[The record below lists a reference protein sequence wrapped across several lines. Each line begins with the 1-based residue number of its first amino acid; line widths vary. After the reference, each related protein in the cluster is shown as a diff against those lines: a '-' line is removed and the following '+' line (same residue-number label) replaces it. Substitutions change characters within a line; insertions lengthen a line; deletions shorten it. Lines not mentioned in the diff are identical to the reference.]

1 MSNPINTGLAF
12 LAGAGLVDS
21 IENDVNKVKTKI
33 KIEAL
38 ERELAEKS
46 PAGVAARNNR
56 ITTIA
61 QQIAANRAEDVAT
74 INALKRQVQEMREL
88 AHAWEKRA
96 VVMEAKHDTWKD
108 ILRNLLANGEITIAK
123 DEVQQRFSKYYNA
136 LVEANLNAMRA
147 KRRNF

>member
-12 LAGAGLVDS
+12 LAGAALVDS

-33 KIEAL
+33 KIDAL

-74 INALKRQVQEMREL
+74 INALKRQVAEIREL
-88 AHAWEKRA
+88 AHAWEERA
-96 VVMEAKHDTWKD
+96 
-108 ILRNLLANGEITIAK
+108 IT
-123 DEVQQRFSKYYNA
+123 
-136 LVEANLNAMRA
+136 VEASRDSWRDVIIELLSENKITVLKEEVNRRYHKYFDPLIEKNLAAMKARI
-147 KRRNF
+147 K